1 MNNIKLVSVISSK
14 RRPKMSNNLVS
25 QDNYLNKSEINS
37 NNFIMSEVKS
47 VNLLDEYFNYILLVI
62 ICLLFYSVLYIIA
75 RFVLEIIFYL
85 INKQKFS
92 KGDLVIVTTKPWKG
106 CVGKIT
112 KVGVFSNN
120 IKITKDLNKFKKIPK
135 KTIKKTV
142 NEIKQT

>member
-1 MNNIKLVSVISSK
+1 MNNIKLVGVISSK
-14 RRPKMSNNLVS
+14 RRLKMNNLVS
-25 QDNYLNKSEINS
+25 QDEYLNKSEMIENNNIISEINS
-37 NNFIMSEVKS
+37 I
-47 VNLLDEYFNYILLVI
+47 NLLDEYFNYVLLVI
-62 ICLLFYSVLYIIA
+62 ICVLFYSALYIIA
-75 RFVLEIIFYL
+75 RFVLEVIFYL

>member
-1 MNNIKLVSVISSK
+1 MNNIKLVGVISSK
-14 RRPKMSNNLVS
+14 RRLKMNNLVS
-25 QDNYLNKSEINS
+25 QDDYLNKSEMIENNNIISEINS
-37 NNFIMSEVKS
+37 I
-47 VNLLDEYFNYILLVI
+47 NLLDEYFNYVLLVI
-62 ICLLFYSVLYIIA
+62 LCVLFYSALYIIA

-85 INKQKFS
+85 ITKQKFS

-112 KVGVFSNN
+112 KVGVLSNN